1 MKKHPSISLG
11 LLCAATLTLS
21 PVSLIA
27 QSDSELLNAARQTL
41 RVERRAAVEEAM
53 QFTEAEA
60 KAFWPLYDA
69 YRAEMDKT
77 GARIKDLIISYSSA
91 YPDIT
96 TENAKNGLK
105 QILDLEKQTAEI
117 RAKHL
122 TKIGKA
128 LPPVKA
134 LRFAQVDMRLDVTNR
149 LAIASQIPLVPIEG
163 KIGLKSSTDTF
174 ATPGGGG
181 GVAITTVELE
191 ATVLSIDR
199 ADRSVTLL
207 GKDGIRETITV
218 SDDVMNFDQV
228 KVGDKVLMILSDS
241 MVVQL
246 GDSVAGQR
254 PDEVVKL
261 APVGAKPG
269 GVIANTVEIRAT
281 VTAIDAAKRTVA
293 LKGDDGTEKVHPVG
307 ARVDLAKVKVGDRI
321 LVRKTEAVAL
331 KITPGA

>member
-1 MKKHPSISLG
+1 MKKHRRIPLG
-11 LLCAATLTLS
+11 LLCAAALTLS
-21 PVSLIA
+21 PVSLVA
-27 QSDSELLNAARQTL
+27 QSDSELLEAARSTL
-41 RVERRAAVEEAM
+41 KKDRRAAVEEAM

-69 YRAEMDKT
+69 YRAEIDTVGTKV
-77 GARIKDLIISYSSA
+77 RDLIISYASA

-105 QILDLEKQTAEI
+105 QILELEKQTATI

-134 LRFAQVDMRLDVTNR
+134 LRFAQVDMRLEVTNR
-149 LAIASQIPLVPIEG
+149 LALAAEIPLVPIEG
-163 KIGLKSSTDTF
+163 KIGLKTSTDTF
-174 ATPGGGG
+174 AGGGKG
-181 GVAITTVELE
+181 IVSVTTIEME

-207 GKDGIRETITV
+207 GKDGIKETITV
-218 SDDVMNFDQV
+218 GDDVANFDQV
-228 KVGDKVLMILSDS
+228 AVGDKVLMILSDS

-246 GDSVAGQR
+246 GDTIAGER

-269 GVIANTVEIRAT
+269 GVVASTVEIRAT
-281 VTAIDAAKRTVA
+281 IAAVDLAKRTVT
-293 LKGDDGTEKVHPVG
+293 LRGEDGVEKTHPVH
-307 ARVDLAKVKVGDRI
+307 AQVDLAKVKVGDTI
-321 LVRKTEAVAL
+321 LVRKSEAVAL
-331 KITPGA
+331 SITPRA